1 MTDKCANCEAMGKEV
16 ERLRAIVDRLPKTAD
31 LVPVIPC
38 QDDVWHTDH
47 GQMHVSGPCGRDCWT
62 FNSPKRLKETE
73 MYRTNGSVRGIKA
86 QDCYSTR
93 AAAESAARAAMEGKE

>member
-31 LVPVIPC
+31 LVP
-38 QDDVWHTDH
+38 
-47 GQMHVSGPCGRDCWT
+47 

-86 QDCYSTR
+86 QDCYYTR